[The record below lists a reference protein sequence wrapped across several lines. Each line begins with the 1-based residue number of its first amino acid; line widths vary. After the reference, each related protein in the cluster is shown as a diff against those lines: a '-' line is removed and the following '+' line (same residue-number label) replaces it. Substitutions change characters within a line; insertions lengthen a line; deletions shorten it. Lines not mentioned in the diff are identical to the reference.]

1 MDIAWGIAM
10 AGFSLF
16 GMLAVWIA
24 VETMEDGTSETASMQ
39 RPQAPAGIAQ
49 RPVELKKAA

>member
-10 AGFSLF
+10 AGFALF

-39 RPQAPAGIAQ
+39 RPQAPAGIAE
-49 RPVELKKAA
+49 RPAELKKAA

>member
-10 AGFSLF
+10 AGFALF

-24 VETMEDGTSETASMQ
+24 VETMEDETSETAAMQ
-39 RPQAPAGIAQ
+39 RPQAPAGIAE
-49 RPVELKKAA
+49 RPAELKKAA

>member
-10 AGFSLF
+10 AGFALF

-24 VETMEDGTSETASMQ
+24 VETMEGETSETVSMQ
-39 RPQAPAGIAQ
+39 SPQAPASIAE
-49 RPVELKKAA
+49 RPAELKKAA

>member
-10 AGFSLF
+10 AGFALF

-24 VETMEDGTSETASMQ
+24 VETMEDSASEPASMQ
-39 RPQAPAGIAQ
+39 RPQTPAGIAE

>member
-24 VETMEDGTSETASMQ
+24 VETMEDGTSEIASMQ
-39 RPQAPAGIAQ
+39 RPQAPAGIAD

>member
-10 AGFSLF
+10 AGFALF

-39 RPQAPAGIAQ
+39 SPHAPASIAE
-49 RPVELKKAA
+49 RPAELKKAA